1 MKTFAPLALVVALA
15 CLKVSCKKDN
25 GDVGYNENKSYASV
39 EDFFTQNGVP
49 LQTYAIQA
57 FSGGTITTP
66 QGTTITIPPMA
77 FMTLSGAV
85 VAGNVTIEFKDI
97 YKKSDMVLSRMP
109 TTQVNGSPLRSGGE
123 FYFKASQGGNTLM
136 LKPGKS
142 IRVSQPTYL
151 TGGFIP
157 QNPMMPFVWVDN
169 QLGEGWDF
177 ARSDSLFNSGVSY
190 VYQIFATNSSGQG
203 GWYNSDDFS
212 LFLAYNQN
220 QISFHPDDT
229 PTDFGTE
236 VFLIFSGINAMIK
249 INYENS
255 HFPYLYAPEGLPCT
269 MVAVGVKN
277 GKLYSSFIP
286 ITVSPNLSVNF
297 SLTETTTADF
307 IAALKGLN

>member
-1 MKTFAPLALVVALA
+1 MRKFTLLSFLFVLA
-15 CLKVSCKKDN
+15 CLKFSCKKDI
-25 GDVGYNENKSYASV
+25 GDLGYNENKSYTSV
-39 EDFFTQNGVP
+39 EDFFSQNGVP
-49 LQTYAIQA
+49 LQTYSIPA
-57 FSGGTITTP
+57 FSGGSITTP
-66 QGTTITIPPMA
+66 QGTIISIPPMA

-109 TTQVNGSPLRSGGE
+109 TTQVSGSPLRSGGE
-123 FYFKASQGGNTLM
+123 FYFKASQGGSTLR

-157 QNPMMPFVWVDN
+157 QNPMMPFVWADN
-169 QLGEGWDF
+169 QSAEGWDI
-177 ARSDSLFNSGVSY
+177 ARSDSLFNFGSTY
-190 VYQIFATNSSGQG
+190 VYQIFALNPGSQG
-203 GWYNSDDFS
+203 GWYNSDDYS

-220 QISFHPDDT
+220 QISFNPDDD
-229 PTDFGTE
+229 PFDFGTE
-236 VFLIFSGINAMIK
+236 VYLIFSGINTVVK
-249 INYENS
+249 ISYMNS

-269 MVAVGVKN
+269 MVAAGVKN
-277 GKLYSSFIP
+277 GKLFSSFIP